1 MKLLLFAP
9 LAQAAEACAC
19 AEGLASIKL
28 ELAVLRKQHVA
39 ELSELRALL
48 VEMAA
53 SSSATAILEPM
64 GLDIS
69 PVASTAT
76 PSGRTLEQWV
86 ERAAASPLD
95 SCATAFPSLRDGDS
109 FHYGGCNRNVHRN
122 TTISVETCQTG
133 NVTLYNTS
141 TVASNGLFD
150 IAIAANTPT
159 HDVWHF
165 VCGLAHDDPH
175 RATYRLTARLQ
186 FCCNGTSSSPRP
198 GSPLLTGAP
207 SHSRLRHVQ
216 RAQHGCASISRRSL
230 QQQQVLRAARKR
242 PRSSA
247 PTFLT
252 LSPTTQAYTYSTPM
266 QPAEGQAEK

>member
-64 GLDIS
+64 GHDIS

-175 RATYRLTARLQ
+175 RATCTLTFETAARPEGPAWLRIY
-186 FCCNGTSSSPRP
+186 FEKVAAAAA
-198 GSPLLTGAP
+198 GAAC
-207 SHSRLRHVQ
+207 
-216 RAQHGCASISRRSL
+216 RAQEA
-230 QQQQVLRAARKR
+230 
-242 PRSSA
+242 
-247 PTFLT
+247 T
-252 LSPTTQAYTYSTPM
+252 LVGTYFFDAFTND
-266 QPAEGQAEK
+266 AGVYVFHANATG